1 MLCLWQGWEF
11 ALSLICS
18 SIFRSKLLI
27 LKSNCEQ
34 FTHVAHYKR
43 ATVSDLL
50 RLLITKERP
59 WSIHS
64 RWSLQKSNRE
74 QFAHITLYKWATM
87 SKLLSLHFKKEQCE
101 WFERIAWK
109 KQAICF
115 KYLYF
120 SYVFDSCSPFYAQ
133 GRIAPVAHHSFALF
147 LRVTS
152 VIRSRCSLQKSN
164 REWFAQFVHDKKAN
178 VSDSLMLQWQKSN
191 RSNSLFL
198 WAKCSFAHKNEQIA
212 RKTDERI
219 PNPGLSSLEI
229 FKNLWLS
236 RS

>member
-74 QFAHITLYKWATM
+74 QFAKVAHDKRAARVNCSFSWANCSFVLLLTKTTESLEKPM
-87 SKLLSLHFKKEQCE
+87 SKFPTLLGAPENRVPLNKYMKTGFSWCH
-101 WFERIAWK
+101 WK
-109 KQAICF
+109 
-115 KYLYF
+115 
-120 SYVFDSCSPFYAQ
+120 Q
-133 GRIAPVAHHSFALF
+133 G
-147 LRVTS
+147 
-152 VIRSRCSLQKSN
+152 SRGEL
-164 REWFAQFVHDKKAN
+164 V
-178 VSDSLMLQWQKSN
+178 V
-191 RSNSLFL
+191 
-198 WAKCSFAHKNEQIA
+198 
-212 RKTDERI
+212 
-219 PNPGLSSLEI
+219 G
-229 FKNLWLS
+229 S
-236 RS
+236 RSSISKS